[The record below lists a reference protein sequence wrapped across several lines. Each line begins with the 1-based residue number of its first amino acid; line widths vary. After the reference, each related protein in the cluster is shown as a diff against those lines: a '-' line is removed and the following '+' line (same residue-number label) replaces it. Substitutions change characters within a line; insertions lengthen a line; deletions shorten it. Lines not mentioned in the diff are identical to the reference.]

1 MIKLADLQPFAGGQ
15 KRNCYFHPN
24 DDNKIIKIIP
34 PNKSPEVLHSQK
46 FWLRRLLQNPE
57 ALNANRAESE
67 KYEKLK
73 KKLGNLRD
81 KLPYLVEFFGK
92 AETDL
97 GEGLVFQAVKNF
109 DGQISESVVSASET
123 GGYDR
128 VKLLESL
135 KAFAA
140 KSNDG
145 LIFNDVGKNNVVV
158 QILEPGHVAYK
169 LWIVDGINCGPLI
182 PISEY
187 SNMYA
192 SIRKAKKIWQ
202 LKKFILKNF

>member
-15 KRNCYFHPN
+15 KRNCYFHPG
-24 DDNKIIKIIP
+24 DDSKIIKIIP

-46 FWLRRLLQNPE
+46 FWLRRMLQTPE

-73 KKLGNLRD
+73 RKLGNLRD

-92 AETDL
+92 IDTDL

-109 DGQISESVVSASET
+109 DGQISESVLRASET
-123 GGYDR
+123 GGYDKP
-128 VKLLESL
+128 KLLEAL
-135 KAFAA
+135 KTFAA
-140 KSNDG
+140 ERNDG
-145 LIFNDVGKNNVVV
+145 LLFNDVGKNNVVV
-158 QILEPGHVAYK
+158 QILRANHTDYK
-169 LWIVDGINCGPLI
+169 LWVVDGINCGPLI

-187 SNMYA
+187 SNLYA
-192 SIRKAKKIWQ
+192 SVRKAKKIRQ